1 MFFFR
6 IQEKLS
12 YMLGNDRLA
21 AVTAAGFYGEYAV
34 VSVSRN
40 CMAGNQCFWLC
51 SFCFIMR
58 IVRKW
63 MKRRFWFRMN
73 ESRRSDGWKKV
84 EKNPGLRLTI

>member
-1 MFFFR
+1 MCSFLENR
-6 IQEKLS
+6 SCLI
-12 YMLGNDRLA
+12 LGNDRLA
-21 AVTAAGFYGEYAV
+21 AVTAAGLYGEYAV
-34 VSVSRN
+34 VSVSIKSI
-40 CMAGNQCFWLC
+40 AGNQCFWLC